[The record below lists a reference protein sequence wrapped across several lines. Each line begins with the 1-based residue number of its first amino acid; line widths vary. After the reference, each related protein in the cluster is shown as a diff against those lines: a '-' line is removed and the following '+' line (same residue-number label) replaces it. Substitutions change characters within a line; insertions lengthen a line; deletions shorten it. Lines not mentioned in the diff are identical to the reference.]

1 MKIFIAACII
11 LTTLFLFAL
20 LKNNKKVIHA
30 NFVGEWE
37 VDADRTMRN
46 YEDNPRY
53 NIKNLNEFKVNGRIR
68 IDKNGTYTYITDTEE
83 DSALG
88 TITFSSPSECHLQFI
103 DEQIGIST
111 SRFVLHENNCMS
123 QEISFKLAGQEY
135 EKPTFMTFYR
145 RKK

>member
-46 YEDNPRY
+46 YEDNPRS
-53 NIKNLNEFKVNGRIR
+53 L
-68 IDKNGTYTYITDTEE
+68 
-83 DSALG
+83 
-88 TITFSSPSECHLQFI
+88 
-103 DEQIGIST
+103 
-111 SRFVLHENNCMS
+111 
-123 QEISFKLAGQEY
+123 
-135 EKPTFMTFYR
+135 
-145 RKK
+145 